1 MIINHNLLYAVA
13 GIMTRTLSGTSLCRN
28 PNWLSTCISYT
39 ENIFITM
46 FILRL
51 FPRVFHRWISGFLP
65 SAWIIHRHLR
75 RAKKILIPII
85 QDRVRVL
92 KSFGEG
98 DDKPLDLLQYMI
110 EGAEGDDR
118 EPEHLAH
125 LELMANLVGIHTT
138 SGAITHA
145 ILDLC
150 QYPEYI
156 QILREE
162 IQQVQQEDGGWQKN
176 TYNKLHK
183 MDSFL
188 KESQRF
194 SPAGLC
200 ASIQFDSS

>member
-1 MIINHNLLYAVA
+1 
-13 GIMTRTLSGTSLCRN
+13 
-28 PNWLSTCISYT
+28 
-39 ENIFITM
+39 M

-51 FPRVFHRWISGFLP
+51 FPHALHRWISGFLP

-75 RAKKILIPII
+75 RAKKILRPII
-85 QDRVRVL
+85 QERVGAL
-92 KSFGEG
+92 SSLGEK

-110 EGAEGDDR
+110 ESAEGDDR
-118 EPEHLAH
+118 EPERLAH
-125 LELMANLVGIHTT
+125 LELLANLVGIHTT

-150 QYPEYI
+150 QYPEYV

-162 IQQVQQEDGGWQKN
+162 VEEVLREDDGWQRN
-176 TYNKLHK
+176 SYNKLHR

-200 ASIQFDSS
+200 ASTQCNPSWGGLKY

>member
-1 MIINHNLLYAVA
+1 
-13 GIMTRTLSGTSLCRN
+13 
-28 PNWLSTCISYT
+28 
-39 ENIFITM
+39 M

-51 FPRVFHRWISGFLP
+51 FPYALHGWISGFLP

-85 QDRVRVL
+85 QERIGAL
-92 KSFGEG
+92 NSLGEE

-118 EPEHLAH
+118 EPGRLAH

-150 QYPEYI
+150 QFPEYV

-162 IQQVQQEDGGWQKN
+162 VEAVQREDGGWQRN
-176 TYNKLHK
+176 SYNKLHK

-200 ASIQFDSS
+200 ASIQFDPSLGEHNY

>member
-1 MIINHNLLYAVA
+1 
-13 GIMTRTLSGTSLCRN
+13 
-28 PNWLSTCISYT
+28 
-39 ENIFITM
+39 M

-51 FPRVFHRWISGFLP
+51 FPHGLHGWISYFLP
-65 SAWIIHRHLR
+65 SAWIIQHHLR

-85 QDRVRVL
+85 EERVGAL
-92 KSFGEG
+92 NPPSDGH
-98 DDKPLDLLQYMI
+98 DKPLDLLQYMI

-118 EPEHLAH
+118 EPERLAH

-150 QYPEYI
+150 QYPEYV

-162 IQQVQQEDGGWQKN
+162 IEQVQRDDGGWQRN

-200 ASIQFDSS
+200 ASIQFDPLWGEHNYRTAAANDASVLQSYCADLVDPFLRT

>member
-1 MIINHNLLYAVA
+1 
-13 GIMTRTLSGTSLCRN
+13 
-28 PNWLSTCISYT
+28 
-39 ENIFITM
+39 M

-51 FPRVFHRWISGFLP
+51 FPRVLHGWISYFLP
-65 SAWIIHRHLR
+65 SAWIIQRHLR
-75 RAKKILIPII
+75 QAKKILIPII
-85 QDRVRVL
+85 QERVEAL
-92 KSFGEG
+92 NSPGEG
-98 DDKPLDLLQYMI
+98 DDKSLDLLQYMI

-118 EPEHLAH
+118 EPDHLAH

-138 SGAITHA
+138 SGAITNV

-150 QYPEYI
+150 RYSDYV

-162 IQQVQQEDGGWQKN
+162 IERVQREDGGWQKN
-176 TYNKLHK
+176 TYSKLHK

-200 ASIQFDSS
+200 TSIRFYITWQVQDCRNIAANDASILQSCCANFVDPFLRA